1 MPQLILYHDYSRQE
15 VQDIFNPEA
24 KFTSGAGTWGL
35 HGIVRLPNRR
45 HDYVFFVTFGQRRA
59 DHQFDEAITS
69 DGVSRWQS
77 QPSQRLTDPMIK
89 EFIGHDE
96 AKNSIYLFLR
106 TAEILAKIKRAWK
119 AALIENK
126 TLTIISETPD

>member
-45 HDYVFFVTFGQRRA
+45 HDYVFFVTFGQRQA
-59 DHQFDEAITS
+59 DHEFDEGIAS
-69 DGVSRWQS
+69 
-77 QPSQRLTDPMIK
+77 
-89 EFIGHDE
+89 E
-96 AKNSIYLFLR
+96 
-106 TAEILAKIKRAWK
+106 
-119 AALIENK
+119 IENGRQIHSGYSFK
-126 TLTIISETPD
+126 AQAADRSPTWDGKQVNLNRLSDTLPELPLL